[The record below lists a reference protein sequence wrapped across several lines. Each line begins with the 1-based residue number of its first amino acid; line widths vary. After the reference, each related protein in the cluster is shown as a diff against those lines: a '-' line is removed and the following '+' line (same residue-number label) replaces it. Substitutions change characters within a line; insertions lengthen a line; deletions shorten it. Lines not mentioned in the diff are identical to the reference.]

1 MHSWFLPLPYSSSV
15 PVLGDD
21 PEQGIRRRAWGR
33 VHLMRSGKRS
43 GEGGPWA
50 PAWGVERADL
60 GIGVEPLSDL
70 VLRRVS
76 RQSGGRGGRS
86 GGWGGG
92 HMLRTGGRV
101 DS

>member
-1 MHSWFLPLPYSSSV
+1 
-15 PVLGDD
+15 
-21 PEQGIRRRAWGR
+21 
-33 VHLMRSGKRS
+33 MRSGKRS
-43 GEGGPWA
+43 GDSGPWA
-50 PAWGVERADL
+50 PAPSWGVEQADL

-92 HMLRTGGRV
+92 HMLRTGATLVLLYWVVLLVTYGE
-101 DS
+101 SASCFI